1 MTVLSLPL
9 RDAAELVRDQ
19 QQGLEAWRRE
29 TTRRLAL
36 DPETEIDREAQ
47 MDARRH
53 LAGLQRTRS
62 AVMAMQSRRDRGLA
76 ATGDEPRAVVVHR
89 DEWMRK
95 RISAELA
102 QLGVHVIGEGED
114 GAIAVAMAVVEQ
126 PELLIIEDRLP
137 WVTPLEVVAEVHR
150 FAPHTVVA
158 VQTEDTTDAASL
170 LEAGAAAVVGRMTP
184 PAELCACSMDALR
197 ASA

>member
-19 QQGLEAWRRE
+19 QEGLAAWHRE

-95 RISAELA
+95 RITAELA
-102 QLGVHVIGEGED
+102 QLGVQVIGEGED

-126 PELLIIEDRLP
+126 PELLVIEDRLP
-137 WVTPLEVVAEVHR
+137 WVTPLEVVSEVHR
-150 FAPHTVVA
+150 FAPRTVVA
-158 VQTEDTTDAASL
+158 VQLEDTSDAAGL
-170 LEAGAAAVVGRMTP
+170 LDAGAAAVVGRMTH
-184 PAELCACSMDALR
+184 PAELCGCCLDALR

>member
-9 RDAAELVRDQ
+9 RDAAALVRDQ

-29 TTRRLAL
+29 TTRRLAVN
-36 DPETEIDREAQ
+36 PETEADREAQ

-62 AVMAMQSRRDRGLA
+62 AVMSMQATRRRGPA
-76 ATGDEPRAVVVHR
+76 AAAYAPRAVVVHR
-89 DEWMRK
+89 YDLMRE
-95 RISAELA
+95 RIKAELVE
-102 QLGVHVIGEGED
+102 LGVQIVGEGED
-114 GAIAVAMAVVEQ
+114 GAVAVAMVLVEQ
-126 PELLIIEDRLP
+126 PELLVIEDRLP

-158 VQTEDTTDAASL
+158 VQLEDRSLAASL
-170 LEAGAAAVVGRMTP
+170 LEAGATAVVGRTTR
-184 PAELCACSMDALR
+184 PAEFCECCVEALST
-197 ASA
+197 SA